1 MKRRIVFI
9 LLLVGL
15 AFWAGRNRDA
25 VAETET
31 RAPVE
36 SGREETRQTFK
47 MSPGARVEVRGINGP
62 VTIETAETDTAEVHI
77 VRTAKNM
84 ADLERHKILI
94 EQTPES
100 LVVRAE
106 NPKRG
111 FWDRVFELGSGTRQQ
126 VTLRIPRKS
135 EVKAQGVNGS
145 LKVGEVEGGVNASGI
160 NGRVEVAQATG
171 RAELSGINGGVVVGL
186 SRVEGDGVRVSGING
201 GVVFNVG
208 GEVNADVNV
217 NGHNGGLSVDLP
229 GMVIEEGMKHSRMR
243 ARIGAGGAP
252 VTINGVNGSLSFRAA
267 AN

>member
-25 VAETET
+25 VAETGT
-31 RAPVE
+31 SAPVE

-77 VRTAKNM
+77 LRTAKDK
-84 ADLERHKILI
+84 ADLERHKIII
-94 EQTPES
+94 EQTPDS

-106 NPKRG
+106 NVKRG
-111 FWDRVFELGSGTRQQ
+111 FFDKVFELGKGTRQE

-135 EVKAQGVNGS
+135 EVKAHGVNGS
-145 LKVGEVEGGVNASGI
+145 VKVGEVDGTVNASGI
-160 NGRVEVAQATG
+160 NGRVEVAQAVG
-171 RAELSGINGGVVVGL
+171 RAEISGINGGVVVGL
-186 SRVEGDGVRVSGING
+186 SRVEGEGVRVSGING
-201 GVVFNVG
+201 GVVFRVG
-208 GEVNADVNV
+208 EEVNADVNV
-217 NGHNGGLSVDLP
+217 NGHNGGFSVDLP
-229 GMVIEEGMKHSRMR
+229 RMVVEEGMKHSRMR

-252 VTINGVNGSLSFRAA
+252 VIINGVNGSLSFRTA